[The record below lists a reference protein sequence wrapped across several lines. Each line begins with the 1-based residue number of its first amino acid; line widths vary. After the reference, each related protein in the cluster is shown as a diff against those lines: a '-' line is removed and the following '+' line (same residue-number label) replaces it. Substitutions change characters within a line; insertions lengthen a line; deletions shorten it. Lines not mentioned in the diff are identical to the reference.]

1 MKQHL
6 SPKKNQMN
14 SDFKHLSQ
22 SICNASL
29 YQGVP
34 SITTLS
40 SQTADSFKIFPRG
53 SKKKYQGTDA
63 KFKYFVCPLYIFSIA
78 VFYYLTK
85 TCKKKTYSAVQFLEP
100 RIPKQGTVLHGGDG
114 NLKTHSNL
122 LLGNTS
128 K

>member
-1 MKQHL
+1 
-6 SPKKNQMN
+6 MN

-53 SKKKYQGTDA
+53 SKKNTKALMPSLSTLYA
-63 KFKYFVCPLYIFSIA
+63 LYIFS
-78 VFYYLTK
+78 
-85 TCKKKTYSAVQFLEP
+85 P
-100 RIPKQGTVLHGGDG
+100 
-114 NLKTHSNL
+114 
-122 LLGNTS
+122 
-128 K
+128 